1 MTSVLHEQIDLLA
14 SLLGEAVQTQA
25 GRPIFDLVESARL
38 ACKSGEEAQRQALK
52 ARFDAASAPELLWL
66 LRTYTAF
73 FHLINQAEKEEIVR
87 KNRERT
93 VVATTEAPR
102 LESVMAAMK
111 EVQQLGFDAD
121 AAADL
126 IAQLNIEPTLT
137 AHPTEARRRS
147 ILYKQQDVAALLHQ
161 LASKE
166 VSESEQMHLKQD
178 LLSRIA
184 LLLATDEI
192 RTGAVKVSD
201 EVKYA
206 LYFVST
212 TIFETLPQIYEDV
225 QDAYQALYGKPIELG
240 NFLNYRSW
248 IGGDRDGNPSVTG
261 DLTLETFHVHQQT
274 LIDLYLKELKKLW
287 REISLSDR
295 YISVP
300 QSLYDSIQS
309 DLSAGYIDAQVLEAY
324 AHEPFRQKI
333 SIMRKRLEDLK
344 ANPSQKGYN
353 SAQLQSDAKILKD
366 ALKGTGIC
374 GLDSLQS
381 FERFYVHSLAF
392 GMYFMALDIR
402 QHSAVHERVVDELLS
417 LGGVSRDYKRLGENI
432 RIEILK
438 KELRNPRP
446 LLPSFADCS
455 EETQELLNTLQ
466 SIRIILQQEPDAI
479 RSYIISM
486 TNDVSDM
493 FEVMLLFKEAGLWRL
508 HNGKIE
514 CPLEIVP
521 LFETIEDLERSKPF
535 MEQLYQDDLYQL
547 HLQARE
553 NFQEIMLG
561 YSDSNKDGGYW
572 MANWALH
579 RAQKQL
585 GDTCKQY
592 GIETRLFHGRGGT
605 VGRGGGRANQGI
617 QAMPKICHNG
627 RIRFTEQGEVISF
640 RYAVPELAHRHLEQ
654 VVNAVLGALAKTT
667 HNPTPHIN
675 EERYA
680 LMEQMASRSMSKY
693 RALIDHPDF
702 WQWYINITP
711 IEHISRLK
719 IASRPVSRKAA
730 NEVDFEGLRAIPW
743 GFAWTQTR
751 YNVPGW
757 YGIGIALDEMREH
770 WDTLRQYYQE
780 WDFFR
785 AVLDNAKREMARTR
799 LEISQHYTQLKSD
812 IDFHTDISEEFQK
825 AKEAVL
831 YITQQTDLLEDTPV
845 IQQLIQFRNPFTD
858 VINLA
863 QVALLEKWK
872 DNPEEDLQDALK
884 EALFISINGIAAAM
898 QSTG

>member
-1 MTSVLHEQIDLLA
+1 MTPILHNQIDLLA
-14 SLLGEAVQTQA
+14 TLLGEAVQTQA
-25 GRPIFDLVESARL
+25 GSAVFKLIEDARKT
-38 ACKSGEEAQRQALK
+38 CKTNDEAQRQALIK
-52 ARFDAASAPELLWL
+52 KFSACKTNDLLWL
-66 LRTYTAF
+66 LRTFTAF
-73 FHLINQAEKEEIVR
+73 FHLVNQAEKEEIVR

-93 VVATTEAPR
+93 VVATTDAPR
-102 LESVMAAMK
+102 LESIMAAMQ
-111 EVQQLGFDAD
+111 EVKNLGFDAQE
-121 AAADL
+121 AAHL
-126 IAQLNIEPTLT
+126 IGKLNIEPTLT

-147 ILYKQQDVAALLHQ
+147 ILYKQQDVATLLHL
-161 LASKE
+161 LASAN
-166 VSESEQMHLKQD
+166 VSEKEQMHLKED

-206 LYFVST
+206 LYFVT
-212 TIFETLPQIYEDV
+212 QTIFDTLPKIYEDLK
-225 QDAYQALYGKPIELG
+225 DAYQAIYKEPIHLQ

-261 DLTLETFHVHQQT
+261 KLTLETFFVHQNT

-295 YISVP
+295 YVQVP
-300 QSLYDSIQS
+300 QCLYDSIQA
-309 DLSAGYIDAQVLEAY
+309 DLAEDFVEESILEAY

-333 SIMRKRLEDLK
+333 SLMRHRLELLK
-344 ANPSQKGYN
+344 AAPSTSIYTTAK
-353 SAQLQSDAKILKD
+353 LQADVAVLKE
-366 ALKGTGIC
+366 ALQGTGIC
-374 GLDSLQS
+374 GLENLQS
-381 FERFYVHSLAF
+381 FESFAVHATTF
-392 GMYFMALDIR
+392 GLYFMALDIR
-402 QHSAVHERVVDELLS
+402 QHSAVHERVVDELLL
-417 LGGVSRDYKRLGENI
+417 LGGVSRDYKRLGEST
-432 RIEILK
+432 RVEMLK

-446 LLPSFADCS
+446 LLPANADCS
-455 EETQELLNTLQ
+455 EECKELLSTLK
-466 SIRIILQQEPDAI
+466 SITTILALEPAAI

-493 FEVMLLFKEAGLWRL
+493 FEVMLLFKEAGLWQL
-508 HNGKIE
+508 NQGE
-514 CPLEIVP
+514 VVCPLDIVP
-521 LFETIEDLERSKPF
+521 LFETIDDLERSQPF
-535 MEQLYQDDLYQL
+535 MKQLYEDDLYLLQL
-547 HLQARE
+547 KAR
-553 NFQEIMLG
+553 NQFQEIMLG

-579 RAQKQL
+579 KAQKQL
-585 GDTCKQY
+585 GEICKQY
-592 GIETRLFHGRGGT
+592 NIETRLFHGRGGT

-627 RIRFTEQGEVISF
+627 KIRFTEQGEVISF

-654 VVNAVLGALAKTT
+654 VVNAVLGSLAKTT
-667 HNPTPHIN
+667 HNPTPFIN

-680 LMEQMASRSMSKY
+680 LMEQLATRSMQQY
-693 RALIDHPDF
+693 RDLIDHPDF

-757 YGIGIALDEMREH
+757 YGIGIGLGEMKAH
-770 WDTLRQYYQE
+770 WDTLRQYYKE

-799 LEISQHYTQLKSD
+799 LEISHNYTHLKQD
-812 IDFHTDISEEFQK
+812 TFFHNQITEEFEK
-825 AKEAVL
+825 AKAAIL
-831 YITQQTDLLEDTPV
+831 YITEQEDLLDDTPV
-845 IQQLIQFRNPFTD
+845 IQQLIAFRNPYTD
-858 VINLA
+858 VINLV
-863 QVALLEKWK
+863 QVVLLEKWK
-872 DNPEEDLQDALK
+872 ANPTPEEQELLK
-884 EALFISINGIAAAM
+884 EGLFISINGIAAAM